1 MKKYAIVTN
10 DNTVHSLGF
19 SITTS
24 MVAKKDRL
32 HVVREADSKEEAKQI
47 IKELRESPRL

>member
-10 DNTVHSLGF
+10 DSTPHSLGF

-24 MVAKKDRL
+24 MVAKNNRL
-32 HVVREADSKEEAKQI
+32 HVVCEADSKEEAKKI